1 MWVQTVIGLQH
12 LILKENKNKK
22 VNLELSLGNH
32 FISLFSKDPESESFQ
47 YSRKDFEKRIKTN
60 ALTSTLNSFL
70 KENNINYENVEN
82 IKLYQE
88 NDLFTLVPE
97 ELFDEKEKKT
107 YLKYITKVKKTDF
120 ISNDNIEEL
129 KIKNV
134 YIPYVNI
141 NNFLVD
147 IFKNIDYYHFNSI
160 LIKKVFHIKN
170 DKSFFAY
177 VDNNKLKIII
187 FNKDELIFFN
197 SYEIESETDIIYF
210 LLLSIKEKG
219 LEIKE
224 TQINFIL
231 DKKNDLLL
239 EIADKFFDNFEIIN
253 DKKIDFI
260 YSEWELL
267 EGTVVEL
274 GLTFPKI

>member
-1 MWVQTVIGLQH
+1 MSVQTVIGLQH

-22 VNLELSLGNH
+22 VDLELSLGNH
-32 FISLFSKDPESESFQ
+32 FISLFTKSSESEIFH
-47 YSRKDFEKRIKTN
+47 YSRKDFEKIIKTDTLTS
-60 ALTSTLNSFL
+60 ALTSFL
-70 KENNINYENVEN
+70 EENNIDFENIENV
-82 IKLYQE
+82 KLYQE
-88 NDLFTLVPE
+88 NDLFALVPE
-97 ELFDEKEKKT
+97 QLFDEKEKKT
-107 YLKYITKVKKTDF
+107 YLKYITKVKNTDF

-141 NNFLVD
+141 NNYLVD

-160 LIKKVFHIKN
+160 LIKKIFHIKN

-177 VDNNKLKIII
+177 VDNKKVKIII
-187 FNKDELIFFN
+187 FKKDELIFFN
-197 SYEIESETDIIYF
+197 SYEIKSETDVIYY

-231 DKKNDLLL
+231 DKKNELLL
-239 EIADKFFDNFEIIN
+239 EIADKFFDNFEIIS
-253 DKKIDFI
+253 DKKIDFL

-267 EGTVVEL
+267 AGIVVEL
-274 GLTFPKI
+274 ELTFPKI

>member
-1 MWVQTVIGLQH
+1 MVIGPQH

-22 VNLELSLGNH
+22 VDLELSLGNH
-32 FISLFSKDPESESFQ
+32 FISLFTKDPESEI
-47 YSRKDFEKRIKTN
+47 YHHSRKDFEKIIKTDL
-60 ALTSTLNSFL
+60 LTTTLNSFL
-70 KENNINYENVEN
+70 KENNINYEYIENV
-82 IKLYQE
+82 KLYQE
-88 NDLFTLVPE
+88 NDLFTLVPD

-107 YLKYITKVKKTDF
+107 YLKYTAKVKNTDF
-120 ISNDNIEEL
+120 ISNDSIEEL

-160 LIKKVFHIKN
+160 LIKKIFRIKN

-177 VDNNKLKIII
+177 VDNNKVKIII

-197 SYEIESETDIIYF
+197 SHEIKSETDVIYF
-210 LLLSIKEKG
+210 LLLSIREKG
-219 LEIKE
+219 LEVKE

-231 DKKNDLLL
+231 DKKNELLL
-239 EIADKFFDNFEIIN
+239 EIADKFFDNLEIIN
-253 DKKIDFI
+253 DKKIDFL
-260 YSEWELL
+260 YS
-267 EGTVVEL
+267 
-274 GLTFPKI
+274 

>member
-1 MWVQTVIGLQH
+1 MVIGLQH

-32 FISLFSKDPESESFQ
+32 FISLFSKDPESGSFQ
-47 YSRKDFEKRIKTN
+47 YSRKDFEKRIKT
-60 ALTSTLNSFL
+60 
-70 KENNINYENVEN
+70 NINYENVEN

-134 YIPYVNI
+134 YIPYINI

-170 DKSFFAY
+170 DKSFFAH

-231 DKKNDLLL
+231 DKKNDL
-239 EIADKFFDNFEIIN
+239 
-253 DKKIDFI
+253 
-260 YSEWELL
+260 
-267 EGTVVEL
+267 
-274 GLTFPKI
+274 

>member
-1 MWVQTVIGLQH
+1 M
-12 LILKENKNKK
+12 K
-22 VNLELSLGNH
+22 
-32 FISLFSKDPESESFQ
+32 FSQ
-47 YSRKDFEKRIKTN
+47 YF
-60 ALTSTLNSFL
+60 
-70 KENNINYENVEN
+70 
-82 IKLYQE
+82 
-88 NDLFTLVPE
+88 
-97 ELFDEKEKKT
+97 
-107 YLKYITKVKKTDF
+107 
-120 ISNDNIEEL
+120 
-129 KIKNV
+129 
-134 YIPYVNI
+134 
-141 NNFLVD
+141 
-147 IFKNIDYYHFNSI
+147 

-253 DKKIDFI
+253 NKKIDFI
-260 YSEWELL
+260 YSE
-267 EGTVVEL
+267 
-274 GLTFPKI
+274 

>member
-1 MWVQTVIGLQH
+1 M
-12 LILKENKNKK
+12 
-22 VNLELSLGNH
+22 
-32 FISLFSKDPESESFQ
+32 
-47 YSRKDFEKRIKTN
+47 
-60 ALTSTLNSFL
+60 
-70 KENNINYENVEN
+70 
-82 IKLYQE
+82 
-88 NDLFTLVPE
+88 
-97 ELFDEKEKKT
+97 
-107 YLKYITKVKKTDF
+107 
-120 ISNDNIEEL
+120 
-129 KIKNV
+129 
-134 YIPYVNI
+134 
-141 NNFLVD
+141 
-147 IFKNIDYYHFNSI
+147 
-160 LIKKVFHIKN
+160 
-170 DKSFFAY
+170 
-177 VDNNKLKIII
+177 
-187 FNKDELIFFN
+187 IFFN

>member
-1 MWVQTVIGLQH
+1 MVIGLQH

-22 VNLELSLGNH
+22 VDLELSLGNH
-32 FISLFSKDPESESFQ
+32 FISLFTKDPESEVFH
-47 YSRKDFEKRIKTN
+47 YSRKNFKKIIKTN
-60 ALTSTLNSFL
+60 SLTTTLNSFL
-70 KENNINYENVEN
+70 KGNNINYEYVEN
-82 IKLYQE
+82 VKLYQE
-88 NDLFTLVPE
+88 NDLFTLVPD

-107 YLKYITKVKKTDF
+107 YLKYIAKVKNTDF

-160 LIKKVFHIKN
+160 LIKKIFHIKN

-177 VDNNKLKIII
+177 VDNNKVKIII

-197 SYEIESETDIIYF
+197 SYEIKSETDVIYF
-210 LLLSIKEKG
+210 ILLSIKEKG
-219 LEIKE
+219 LEVKK
-224 TQINFIL
+224 THINFIL
-231 DKKNDLLL
+231 DKKNELLL

-253 DKKIDFI
+253 DKKIDFL

-267 EGTVVEL
+267 AGTVVEL
-274 GLTFPKI
+274 E